1 MFQVSTVESMKAHL
15 NSQVVD
21 MVKHLASKHHS
32 ASLSQLASRIA
43 SVLKFSTGSDPFV
56 KVRGLIQDMIVK
68 LEAEAEA
75 DATEKAYCDEQ
86 MAKTEAKKSELE
98 DDIAKLTSKID
109 QAASKSAK
117 LKANVKET
125 EQQLGALAKT
135 QAEMDNVRNEQHAAY
150 SKAKSELE
158 QGLAGVRKALGVLR
172 DYYGSAASMLLED
185 QPSVPMHSKA
195 SGAGGSIIDILEV
208 CESDFAKNLAAEE
221 AEESDAQSEYDR
233 TTQENSVTR
242 TTKSQDVKYMTRE
255 YEGLDKEITELSADR
270 NSANSEL
277 GSVNE
282 YYGKIKERCIAKP
295 ESYEERR
302 KRRAAEIAGLKEA
315 LSILEGEAA
324 FTQRSKRGLRGGLL
338 RA

>member
-98 DDIAKLTSKID
+98 DDVAKLTSKID
-109 QAASKSAK
+109 QATSKSAK
-117 LKANVKET
+117 LKANVKQT
-125 EQQLGALAKT
+125 EQELGALAKL
-135 QAEMDNVRNEQHAAY
+135 QAEMDKVRTEEHAAY
-150 SKAKSELE
+150 SKAKAELE

-172 DYYGSAASMLLED
+172 DYYGSAASMLQED
-185 QPSVPMHSKA
+185 QPS
-195 SGAGGSIIDILEV
+195 
-208 CESDFAKNLAAEE
+208 
-221 AEESDAQSEYDR
+221 
-233 TTQENSVTR
+233 
-242 TTKSQDVKYMTRE
+242 
-255 YEGLDKEITELSADR
+255 
-270 NSANSEL
+270 
-277 GSVNE
+277 
-282 YYGKIKERCIAKP
+282 
-295 ESYEERR
+295 
-302 KRRAAEIAGLKEA
+302 
-315 LSILEGEAA
+315 
-324 FTQRSKRGLRGGLL
+324 
-338 RA
+338 